1 MSDAEALEYANAN
14 GIREVPPAEGDVN
27 AALILGDP
35 NDNDAIA
42 QQLQGGVDSAPALPL
57 PTPASKTPKK
67 AAGGR
72 KRKSEAAD
80 ADTSKAATP
89 AASAAASPA
98 KRRRSTK
105 AAAADTPT
113 AEESKPKGRGG
124 KKTKSS

>member
-1 MSDAEALEYANAN
+1 MNDDQALEYANAN
-14 GIREVPPAEGDVN
+14 GMPEVPPAEGDIG
-27 AALILGDP
+27 APLLLGDP

-42 QQLQGGVDSAPALPL
+42 QQLQGAMPV
-57 PTPASKTPKK
+57 PTPTAKTPKK

-80 ADTSKAATP
+80 ADSKAATP
-89 AASAAASPA
+89 AAAPSAAASPA

-105 AAAADTPT
+105 AAAAPDTPA
-113 AEESKPKGRGG
+113 AEEAKPKGRGG